1 MFEIES
7 FQTKLLLSSINPQ
20 VADLCRGMM
29 LEVSALWAQVAHLE
43 EEKINLEEQLGLA
56 FKERY
61 HPLVRHL
68 FSTCIQLKVKEQGP
82 LLKGYNKTF
91 TLDIQML

>member
-1 MFEIES
+1 
-7 FQTKLLLSSINPQ
+7 
-20 VADLCRGMM
+20 MM
-29 LEVSALWAQVAHLE
+29 LEVSALRAQVAHLE
-43 EEKINLEEQLGLA
+43 EEKINLEEQLGLK

-68 FSTCIQLKVKEQGP
+68 FSTCNQLKVKEQGP

-91 TLDIQML
+91 TLDMQML